1 MKLIVVLNMKYQ
13 VLYEISRP
21 QFSIP
26 HYLLLV
32 QEGYKATNLT
42 TSCSA
47 PFVAT
52 LHKNKLVFLKFMC
65 VCVSQSFLNPCVCEC
80 CARCSSRACP
90 AWLMGQAGG
99 LRRAELLCSQGS
111 PCFMEPLKH
120 LPWGA
125 PHGLASITIMGR
137 IWRPPK
143 IRFSK
148 GQSNGDFPHDSLAIE
163 EWIHLGHEDKL
174 SLGHFLAVV

>member
-65 VCVSQSFLNPCVCEC
+65 VCESVFPKSLCVWVLCKVQQQSLSCL
-80 CARCSSRACP
+80 AD
-90 AWLMGQAGG
+90 GAG
-99 LRRAELLCSQGS
+99 
-111 PCFMEPLKH
+111 
-120 LPWGA
+120 WGA
-125 PHGLASITIMGR
+125 QEGWAALQSGQSLLHGA
-137 IWRPPK
+137 PK
-143 IRFSK
+143 APALGCTTRFGFHNHHGQNLKATKNQIFKGTKQWRFSTWQP
-148 GQSNGDFPHDSLAIE
+148 GNRRVNPP
-163 EWIHLGHEDKL
+163 WTWR
-174 SLGHFLAVV
+174 